1 MKYSPGW
8 DRKRTA
14 TRRYSSTHHQ
24 LPAAAQILPQT
35 QERENRQKKAKRV
48 LSLLQV
54 MSATREGALLKRAQE
69 KKSNVAPEVATQS
82 SRLPWSPFP
91 NPYDVMH
98 IIRGLDGV
106 LISRIHVRQANAIVS
121 ALYRSNP
128 ANLRVF
134 VDRALDKP
142 SEATEGVP
150 GAVNHPY
157 NALGSMIQATGVISP
172 QPCSRCRSARTK
184 LWSDA

>member
-1 MKYSPGW
+1 
-8 DRKRTA
+8 
-14 TRRYSSTHHQ
+14 
-24 LPAAAQILPQT
+24 
-35 QERENRQKKAKRV
+35 
-48 LSLLQV
+48 
-54 MSATREGALLKRAQE
+54 
-69 KKSNVAPEVATQS
+69 
-82 SRLPWSPFP
+82 
-91 NPYDVMH
+91 MH

-106 LISRIHVRQANAIVS
+106 LISRIDVRQANAIVS

-172 QPCSRCRSARTK
+172 SFGQMHDQKVALSSLWK
-184 LWSDA
+184 LPIDASSCWMQFP